1 MSPSLSILGIWLM
14 EARVSDFNS
23 WWIRLVKTFCR
34 FFCDV
39 TKEWSAAQSAV
50 TSCGCAV
57 SLWWCSCGNLVGR
70 SISSCCLNL
79 PETRCSLAQLKRW
92 NGQLGS
98 SELASGICIF
108 CDPCPI
114 LAVCRPALAGATWIS
129 NISFLSQPF
138 LLAAQIFF
146 LRSEIIINKKFRSK
160 WNICKFITNRN
171 SALTFNKFWLA
182 VRSQI
187 LQKTAKYFAWWR

>member
-1 MSPSLSILGIWLM
+1 MTVLRSRLISRRLSESQLNSSRFGRQAQNTNTSGESLTDKVEKIKKMPPSLSILGIWLK
-14 EARVSDFNS
+14 EARVSEFNS
-23 WWIRLVKTFCR
+23 SWIRMVKTFCR

-98 SELASGICIF
+98 SEFASGICIF

-114 LAVCRPALAGATWIS
+114 LVVWRPTLAGATWIS
-129 NISFLSQPF
+129 NFSFLFTLS
-138 LLAAQIFF
+138 
-146 LRSEIIINKKFRSK
+146 
-160 WNICKFITNRN
+160 C
-171 SALTFNKFWLA
+171 
-182 VRSQI
+182 
-187 LQKTAKYFAWWR
+187 